1 MKITYFGH
9 AAFQIKLDNG
19 CTILFDP
26 FISQNPFTKTEVK
39 MLNPNYIV
47 LTHAHYDHLGDAI
60 AIAHQSNATI
70 VAQTDFANVLATTEK
85 VKVYPNL
92 NFGGTFNGPNF
103 KLKLYPAWHTDAM
116 NYQGI
121 PLPMGVAAGFALMA
135 EGKLLYDAG
144 DTGLFTDLKLVARKQ
159 PVDLAFLPI
168 GGSFTMDAEDAAVA
182 AEFLQAR
189 KVIPIHYNTFPA
201 IKADP
206 KAFIKSLKSGVGELP
221 KVDQEFQF

>member
-47 LTHAHYDHLGDAI
+47 LTHAHYDHLA
-60 AIAHQSNATI
+60 
-70 VAQTDFANVLATTEK
+70 DFANVLATTEK